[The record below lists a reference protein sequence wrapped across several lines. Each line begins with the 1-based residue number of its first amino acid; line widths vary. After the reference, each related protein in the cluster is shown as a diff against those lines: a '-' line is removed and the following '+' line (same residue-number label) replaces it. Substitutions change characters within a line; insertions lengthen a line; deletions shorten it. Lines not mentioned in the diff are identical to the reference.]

1 MIKWIHLINRC
12 ILISIIRL
20 HRNENSENC
29 VSCDCHGDD
38 DDADDADDDVQGAL
52 TRRSLVDSDDR
63 PKDPSC
69 LAEVQLDHWWEAEV
83 ASLRATRSVMGR
95 SATRSI
101 WHRPKW
107 CLKII
112 KLLYY
117 VLKKF
122 FKLFFLEKKNP

>member
-1 MIKWIHLINRC
+1 MNTRIDR
-12 ILISIIRL
+12 IIYYQSRL
-20 HRNENSENC
+20 GGFAPSPSLKPIEES
-29 VSCDCHGDD
+29 SFSGDDDD

-101 WHRPKW
+101 
-107 CLKII
+107 
-112 KLLYY
+112 
-117 VLKKF
+117 
-122 FKLFFLEKKNP
+122 